1 MSLFAIILW
10 LLNISVD
17 TLGQLTFKF
26 AAVDA
31 DKKVSSEHNNN
42 NNNNSNNKADNFAYW
57 KQLLLRPYIWL
68 GVLFYIAEFVVWLC
82 FLSQVELSVG
92 VMLGSIN
99 IVILMLLGR
108 IFFAEALSF
117 WRVLGILLISIGV
130 AVVGFG
136 SSL

>member
-10 LLNISVD
+10 LFNVTVD

-31 DKKVSSEHNNN
+31 DKKINNE
-42 NNNNSNNKADNFAYW
+42 NSNNANNFAYW
-57 KQLLLRPYIWL
+57 KKLLLRPYIWI
-68 GVLFYIAEFVVWLC
+68 GVSFYIAEFVVWLC

-108 IFFAEALSF
+108 IFFAEVLSF

>member
-1 MSLFAIILW
+1 MSLFAVILW

-31 DKKVSSEHNNN
+31 DKKISNNN
-42 NNNNSNNKADNFAYW
+42 TNNNDNFAYW
-57 KQLLLRPYIWL
+57 KKLLLRPYIWL
-68 GVLFYIAEFVVWLC
+68 GVLFYVAEFIVWLC

-108 IFFAEALSF
+108 LFFKEYLTF
-117 WRVLGILLISIGV
+117 WRVLGIILISVGV

-136 SSL
+136 SSYGN